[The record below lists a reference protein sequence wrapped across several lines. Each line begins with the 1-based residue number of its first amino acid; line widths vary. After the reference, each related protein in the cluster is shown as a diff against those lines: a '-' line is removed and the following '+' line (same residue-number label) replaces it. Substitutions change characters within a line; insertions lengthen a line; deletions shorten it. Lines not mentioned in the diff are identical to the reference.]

1 MFERY
6 TEKAR
11 RVIFFAR
18 YEASQFGSSVIDTEH
33 LVLGILREDKVLTN
47 QFLPSTVAIESIRQ
61 QIASHIGRREKV
73 STSVDLPL
81 SQESK
86 RILSYGA
93 GEAERLQHKHIG
105 TGHLLFGVLRE
116 ENCLGAQVL
125 RERGVTLDQV
135 RDWLANP
142 GSQRLPEIALDA
154 QGKWTGPRGVDLER
168 YSLKAARAILLAG
181 READQLASSTIE
193 TEHLLLG
200 LLREDKAI
208 SKQLLHSDTALESIR
223 EQIESKGQQGK
234 GGTGTPQEQMDELR
248 KSIRFIMHRMENA
261 IANHEFEKARF
272 YSDEERLKRDDV
284 RRLIETHGADAFRAE
299 EVSSEGLP
307 LSDQCK
313 RVLSQG
319 AEEAALLK
327 QRYIGTEHLLLGILR
342 EEKSFAADIL
352 HESGLQLAQT
362 REEIARWSQ
371 EQGGDH
377 V

>member
-18 YEASQFGSSVIDTEH
+18 YEASQFGSSFIDTEH
-33 LVLGILREDKVLTN
+33 LVLGILREDKVLTD
-47 QFLPSTVAIESIRQ
+47 QFLPSAVAVESIRQ
-61 QIASHIGRREKV
+61 QIVTHIGLREKV

-86 RILSYGA
+86 RILAYGA
-93 GEAERLQHKHIG
+93 EEAERLQHKHIG

-125 RERGVTLDQV
+125 RERGVSLDRV
-135 RDWLANP
+135 RDWLGNP
-142 GSQRLPEIALDA
+142 GSQRLPEIALDG
-154 QGKWTGPRGVDLER
+154 QGKWTGPRGIDLDR

-181 READQLASSTIE
+181 KEADELASSSIE
-193 TEHLLLG
+193 AEHLLLG

-223 EQIESKGQQGK
+223 EQIESKERQGK
-234 GGTGTPQEQMDELR
+234 GGTGTPQEQMNELR
-248 KSIRFIMHRMENA
+248 KSIRFIAHRMENA

-272 YSDEERLKRDDV
+272 YSDEERLKREAV
-284 RRLIETHGADAFRAE
+284 RRLMEKHGTEAFPAE
-299 EVSSEGLP
+299 EPSSSGLP
-307 LSDQCK
+307 LSEQCQ
-313 RVLSQG
+313 RVLNQG
-319 AEEAALLK
+319 AEEATLLK

-342 EEKSFAADIL
+342 DGKSFAADLL
-352 HESGLQLAQT
+352 HGSGLQLAQA
-362 REEIARWSQ
+362 REEIARWNQ
-371 EQGGDH
+371 EQGRDH